1 VSEPAADP
9 HALPFET
16 ASWLRR
22 ILALVVD
29 WAASTLVVVAVL
41 GPTGWSDSRW
51 SGFDT
56 LAVFVFQSTLLMAL
70 LGGSFGQLA
79 TRLRVVRADGSG
91 RPLSVLRALVR
102 QVLVVLVV
110 PPLIFRPDGRGL
122 HDMAVGSATV
132 TLETALRG
140 VS

>member
-1 VSEPAADP
+1 VSEPDGDP
-9 HALPFET
+9 RALPFET

-22 ILALVVD
+22 ILALVID

-41 GPTGWSDSRW
+41 GPRGWSDSRW

-56 LAVFVFQSTLLMAL
+56 LAVFLFESTVLMAL
-70 LGGSFGQLA
+70 VGGSFGQLA
-79 TRLRVVRADGSG
+79 TRLRVVRTDGSG

-102 QVLVVLVV
+102 QVLVALVI
-110 PPLIFRPDGRGL
+110 PPLVFRPDGRGL

-132 TLETALRG
+132 TLQTALRG
-140 VS
+140 VR